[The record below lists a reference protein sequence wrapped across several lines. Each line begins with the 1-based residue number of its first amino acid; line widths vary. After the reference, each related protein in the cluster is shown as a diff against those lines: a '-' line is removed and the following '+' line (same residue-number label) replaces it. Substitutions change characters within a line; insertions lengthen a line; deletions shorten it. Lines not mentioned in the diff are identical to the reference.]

1 MKTVIISDIHLGSKN
16 CQAGWLLRFLGTNFN
31 RLIVNGDT
39 INNLNLK
46 KLKDSH
52 WAVLDRLREIG
63 LQREL
68 IMIRGNHDGRVTR
81 PTGLCP
87 AEVLPALLGV
97 PVQDEYQLE
106 MGNRH
111 YLILHGDRFDPTVH
125 RPIITDA
132 ADWCYQTVQKVNKKA
147 AKWLKRKVKKVGGVL
162 ELVKRQSVRYVQAL
176 GCQGVITGHTH
187 FPLDEWIDGVHYL
200 NSGCW
205 VDRPCTYLYAHND
218 RIELR
223 TWDADTRDAR
233 ENESTRLILNSTALS
248 A

>member
-16 CQAGWLLRFLGTNFN
+16 CQAGWLLRFLGTNFD

-68 IMIRGNHDGRVTR
+68 IVIRGNHDGRVTR
-81 PTGLCP
+81 ATGLCP

-97 PVQDEYQLE
+97 PIQDEYQLE
-106 MGNRH
+106 MGNWH

-162 ELVKRQSVRYVQAL
+162 ELVKRESVRYVQAL

-187 FPLDEWIDGVHYL
+187 FPLDEWIDSVHYL

-223 TWDADTRDAR
+223 TWDADTPAVREDA
-233 ENESTRLILNSTALS
+233 NTRLIFDSTALS